1 MCGAAYMQAASIV
14 FPFRQTFRRL
24 ELQRRWWHR
33 LCIVLF
39 FVALT
44 LAPFTVWALMMSSTQ
59 PANILSQ
66 NVHYWYE
73 DKSGNRVELSDPP
86 QEAVEIAPE
95 MQDAS
100 DGKQAVRLDQSKSAP
115 IHAAVNMPDGN
126 TKEFVR
132 KSPKEIT
139 TEWNKALR
147 KARLNQEM
155 LSLGVAIGVIVIF
168 NYLLQGAYRALLY
181 VIFGNTVQAV

>member
-1 MCGAAYMQAASIV
+1 
-14 FPFRQTFRRL
+14 
-24 ELQRRWWHR
+24 
-33 LCIVLF
+33 
-39 FVALT
+39 
-44 LAPFTVWALMMSSTQ
+44 MMSSTQ
-59 PANILSQ
+59 PANTLLQ

-86 QEAVEIAPE
+86 QEAVEVAPE

-100 DGKQAVRLDQSKSAP
+100 DSKQKVRLDDSKSAP
-115 IHAAVNMPDGN
+115 IHASVNMPDGN

-139 TEWNKALR
+139 AEWNQALR
-147 KARLNQEM
+147 RARLNQEM

-181 VIFGNTVQAV
+181 VIYGSKTHATP